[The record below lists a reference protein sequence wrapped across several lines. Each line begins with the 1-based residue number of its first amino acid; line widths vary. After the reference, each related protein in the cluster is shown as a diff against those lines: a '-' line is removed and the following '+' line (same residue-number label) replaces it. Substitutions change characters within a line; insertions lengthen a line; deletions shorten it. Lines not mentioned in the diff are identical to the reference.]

1 MDMGE
6 RIAHELVTAA
16 KSGKLH
22 EVVT

>member
-16 KSGKLH
+16 KSGRLH